1 MRKSHPLQR
10 WGGPRGSA
18 CGRRRLQRRRTSPH
32 FSRVVCYS
40 AGSIRQARPPHALD
54 PARRT
59 PRSIRREEH
68 AATRRCE
75 ERTVATR
82 PARGTRRSPDG
93 VSDSSRRKPMRKAG
107 QGSRRDAASVVAA
120 ALSSCSTS
128 CTKPAA
134 SLAVSMA
141 CRSRPTSSAS
151 LSLIRSPVPVRSTIL
166 WTLATSG
173 AAGPTTGTTAT
184 NSGVGCIFLAVLIPT
199 FGACQPSLIIP
210 ARCCIAPKMA
220 SAVFSGIPAVSAASF
235 AFATARSS
243 LPAIAANNSSISCS
257 WKPALR
263 PVW

>member
-1 MRKSHPLQR
+1 MLSCLHGGMAERSKAVVLKTIVPETAPGVRIPLPPLLSLSLHCSF
-10 WGGPRGSA
+10 GKDSN
-18 CGRRRLQRRRTSPH
+18 RRRISPG
-32 FSRVVCYS
+32 FSRCFPRPRPVGAGRTGEGCVV
-40 AGSIRQARPPHALD
+40 L
-54 PARRT
+54 
-59 PRSIRREEH
+59 PRNRDLSP
-68 AATRRCE
+68 TRL
-75 ERTVATR
+75 
-82 PARGTRRSPDG
+82 P
-93 VSDSSRRKPMRKAG
+93 
-107 QGSRRDAASVVAA
+107 AA
-120 ALSSCSTS
+120 APSSCSTS

-184 NSGVGCIFLAVLIPT
+184 SSGVGCIFLAVLIPT
-199 FGACQPSLIIP
+199 FRACQPSLIVP

-235 AFATARSS
+235 EIATARSS